1 MAAFLKKHEK
11 WIFILLGVL
20 ALVGAVLLLFVAAPR
35 ANAEYKRVMD
45 IVIGILFLLL
55 FILCLAYILLTR
67 DKDPNFFLFDRAKKK
82 NIPVNKLSFTV
93 VNERMNFLETMVCSS
108 EEELW
113 KKNIL
118 ENAEL
123 GYHNVYRPLLAYKM
137 IYDLADRDL
146 DTYWFYLYNIPSPVL
161 SALCR
166 ALEEGGDADF
176 AKMLHSAVE
185 KYRDCQDPGEK
196 KAREEKLREFVCK
209 NMGYLRGK
217 MMQYVKKNIDLFY

>member
-1 MAAFLKKHEK
+1 ML
-11 WIFILLGVL
+11 
-20 ALVGAVLLLFVAAPR
+20 LLLFA
-35 ANAEYKRVMD
+35 
-45 IVIGILFLLL
+45 
-55 FILCLAYILLTR
+55 LCLCYFLVTR

-82 NIPVNKLSFTV
+82 NLPLNKLTFTV

-123 GYHNVYRPLLAYKM
+123 GYRNVYRPLLAYKM

-146 DTYWFYLYNIPSPVL
+146 DTYWFYLYNIPSSVL

-166 ALEEGGDADF
+166 ALEEGGDAEF
-176 AKMLHSAVE
+176 AKMLHNAVV
-185 KYRDCQDPGEK
+185 KYQECEEPTQK
-196 KAREEKLREFVCK
+196 KAREEKIREFVCK
-209 NMGYLRGK
+209 NMSYLRGRIMK
-217 MMQYVKKNIDLFY
+217 YVQKNIELFY

>member
-20 ALVGAVLLLFVAAPR
+20 AFAGAILLLFVAAPR
-35 ANAEYKRVMD
+35 ANAEYKRAMD
-45 IVIGILFLLL
+45 VVIGILFLIL
-55 FILCLAYILLTR
+55 FSLCLAYILLTR
-67 DKDPNFFLFDRAKKK
+67 DKDPNFFLFDRVKKK
-82 NIPVNKLSFTV
+82 NNPINKLSFTV

-146 DTYWFYLYNIPSPVL
+146 DTYWFYLYNIPTPVL

-166 ALEEGGDADF
+166 ALEEGGDAEF
-176 AKMLHSAVE
+176 AKMLHGAIE
-185 KYRDCQDPGEK
+185 KYRDCQEPGEK
-196 KAREEKLREFVCK
+196 KAREEKIREFVCK